1 MAWKYCYCTM
11 DDLPSEKE
19 YAMTTPRI
27 LIVEDEQIVAMD
39 MMESL
44 TRLGYSDIFITS
56 DSDEA
61 LAVMDRFVPNLVLM
75 DIRLKG
81 SCDGVDTA
89 LKIKSAHDVP
99 IIYITAYADD
109 FTLQRAKFTEPFGYI
124 LKPFE
129 ERELHTAIEMALYRH
144 RMENTLRESENKFRL
159 LFEKSA
165 DAHLL
170 LKNGVFID
178 CNSAAVR
185 MMRCS
190 RKEDLLGIRPHA
202 ISPLRQPDG
211 ILSVEKERTVM
222 EQALREGS
230 LRLEWVHSRF
240 DGTELPV
247 EVLLTAIPLQGE
259 MILHTVWKDISEQK
273 IAEEKLRSNE
283 ERYRNFFEED
293 LTGDFIATSDGS
305 ILAYNPAF
313 EKIFGCIG
321 TQCRDVNYREF
332 FPDAAS
338 WDAFIKLIV
347 EKKKLEYH
355 EMELKRIDG
364 SPVYIVENV
373 IGSFNSRGEL
383 TQIQGYIFD
392 DTRRKT
398 LEQQFLKSQKMEAIG
413 RLAGVIA
420 HDFNNL
426 LTVII
431 GYSEQLLASIGSGN
445 DIADE
450 IREIKKAGDR
460 ASLLTKQLLTFS
472 RNQVLQ
478 PKVVNLNA
486 VITNMDTM
494 LRRLV
499 GENIDYTTRLAPD
512 LWPVEV
518 DAGQMEQVL
527 MNLVVNARDA
537 MSGSGTL
544 IIETSNASID
554 ETVTQMYLDFSP
566 GTYVLLTVSD
576 TGCGIDKETKQHL
589 FEPFFTTKG
598 KGEGTGLGLSTVYGI
613 VSQSNGRILVDS
625 EAGRGTTFKIF
636 LPRVYKSPDAN
647 GDVRREDK
655 KYAGS
660 ETVLVVEDEENVRGL
675 VSRILSMNG
684 YRVLEARNG
693 GDALERIRMLDGV
706 LHMVVTDMIMPGM
719 SGSDLIDR
727 IRRDYPQVRVIF
739 ISGYT
744 DSSIRDYID
753 RDSGVSFLQ
762 KPFTT
767 DALASMVREMLD
779 KK

>member
-1 MAWKYCYCTM
+1 
-11 DDLPSEKE
+11 
-19 YAMTTPRI
+19 
-27 LIVEDEQIVAMD
+27 
-39 MMESL
+39 
-44 TRLGYSDIFITS
+44 
-56 DSDEA
+56 
-61 LAVMDRFVPNLVLM
+61 
-75 DIRLKG
+75 
-81 SCDGVDTA
+81 
-89 LKIKSAHDVP
+89 
-99 IIYITAYADD
+99 
-109 FTLQRAKFTEPFGYI
+109 
-124 LKPFE
+124 
-129 ERELHTAIEMALYRH
+129 
-144 RMENTLRESENKFRL
+144 
-159 LFEKSA
+159 
-165 DAHLL
+165 
-170 LKNGVFID
+170 
-178 CNSAAVR
+178 
-185 MMRCS
+185 
-190 RKEDLLGIRPHA
+190 
-202 ISPLRQPDG
+202 
-211 ILSVEKERTVM
+211 
-222 EQALREGS
+222 
-230 LRLEWVHSRF
+230 
-240 DGTELPV
+240 
-247 EVLLTAIPLQGE
+247 
-259 MILHTVWKDISEQK
+259 MILHTVWKDISNKDQESF
-273 IAEEKLRSNE
+273 AVT
-283 ERYRNFFEED
+283 RYRNFSRKTF
-293 LTGDFIATSDGS
+293 GDFIATSDGS

-392 DTRRKT
+392 DTRRKI

-413 RLAGVIA
+413 RLAGGIA

-431 GYSEQLLASIGSGN
+431 GYSEHLLASIGSGS

-460 ASLLTKQLLTFS
+460 ASLLTKQLLAFS

-537 MSGSGTL
+537 MSGRGTL

-554 ETVTQMYLDFSP
+554 ETVTQMHLDFSP

-598 KGEGTGLGLSTVYGI
+598 KGEARDGTVDSIRI
-613 VSQSNGRILVDS
+613 VSQSNGL
-625 EAGRGTTFKIF
+625 FC
-636 LPRVYKSPDAN
+636 
-647 GDVRREDK
+647 
-655 KYAGS
+655 
-660 ETVLVVEDEENVRGL
+660 
-675 VSRILSMNG
+675 
-684 YRVLEARNG
+684 
-693 GDALERIRMLDGV
+693 
-706 LHMVVTDMIMPGM
+706 
-719 SGSDLIDR
+719 
-727 IRRDYPQVRVIF
+727 
-739 ISGYT
+739 
-744 DSSIRDYID
+744 
-753 RDSGVSFLQ
+753 
-762 KPFTT
+762 
-767 DALASMVREMLD
+767 
-779 KK
+779 